1 MILTHL
7 DSKDGKTLVR
17 LPDGS
22 TRWVDV
28 HELIELAKSDLAE
41 RFQKAFPAAAFDES
55 AREWRMVW
63 KKGTYADWSIA

>member
-7 DSKDGKTLVR
+7 DSKDSKTLVR

-28 HELIELAKSDLAE
+28 HELIELAKSDKPAPIATKPIE
-41 RFQKAFPAAAFDES
+41 ETVKAPV
-55 AREWRMVW
+55 RT
-63 KKGTYADWSIA
+63 KKK